1 LLKDLMGKDLV
12 EGHGGVKLN
21 VTAAGATVGAMR
33 RSLGGGASLALRDG
47 AVHGINIVQ
56 RLRDVKSAL
65 SGGSTQ
71 IQAASS
77 ADKTDFSELTASFSI
92 KNGVATNNDLQAK
105 SPLLRVSGAGII
117 DIGAGALDYTVQASV
132 VGTLAGQGGSELVN
146 LNGVTIPVHLS
157 GPFTALSY
165 QLDWGSLARQTA
177 KSKAAEKLRNLLG
190 DKLKQGGQS
199 PAPNLGEALKNL
211 LGK

>member
-1 LLKDLMGKDLV
+1 
-12 EGHGGVKLN
+12 
-21 VTAAGATVGAMR
+21 MR

-105 SPLLRVSGAGII
+105 APLLRASGAGII

-132 VGTLAGQGGSELVN
+132 VGTLAGQGGSELAN
-146 LNGVTIPVHLS
+146 LNGVTIPVRLS
-157 GPFTALSY
+157 GPFTPCLISSTGGRW
-165 QLDWGSLARQTA
+165 LGRPPRARPPRSSGTCLETSS
-177 KSKAAEKLRNLLG
+177 SKAVSHPRRTWAKR
-190 DKLKQGGQS
+190 
-199 PAPNLGEALKNL
+199 
-211 LGK
+211 

>member
-1 LLKDLMGKDLV
+1 
-12 EGHGGVKLN
+12 
-21 VTAAGATVGAMR
+21 
-33 RSLGGGASLALRDG
+33 
-47 AVHGINIVQ
+47 
-56 RLRDVKSAL
+56 
-65 SGGSTQ
+65 
-71 IQAASS
+71 
-77 ADKTDFSELTASFSI
+77 
-92 KNGVATNNDLQAK
+92 
-105 SPLLRVSGAGII
+105 
-117 DIGAGALDYTVQASV
+117 V
-132 VGTLAGQGGSELVN
+132 VGTLAGQGGSELAN
-146 LNGVTIPVHLS
+146 LNGVTIPVRLS